1 MPVVLKIDPRRQVVY
16 STFYGKLTD
25 AELAGHGRAIAS
37 DQDFRPHFS
46 EIVDFTA
53 VTELAISESTLA
65 ALASNPSLFS
75 ESVVHIVV
83 APTEPLF
90 QMASKYK
97 ELAQL
102 SRRNLF
108 VVRTRAEAYRLLS
121 SERKPL

>member
-25 AELAGHGRAIAS
+25 AEVAGHGHVIAS
-37 DQDFRPHFS
+37 DPDFRPHFS

-53 VTELAISESTLA
+53 VTETAVSESALA

-75 ESVVHIVV
+75 DSVLHIVV
-83 APTEPLF
+83 APSEPLF
-90 QMASKYK
+90 QMASRYK
-97 ELAQL
+97 DLAKA

-108 VVRTRAEAYRLLS
+108 VVRTRAEAYRLLPA
-121 SERKPL
+121 EPKPR